1 MKNIYLCGFMGSGKS
16 AIGRLISKRQGL
28 KHIDS
33 DREIEKLKD
42 MKIPE
47 IFKKYGENYFR
58 KLETDF
64 LKSLKDSENLVISTG
79 GGMMINKENAKIA
92 KSNGIIVLLE
102 IPFDL
107 CWERI
112 KNSNRPLVVNN
123 KKDKIKTIYDERQKM
138 YRLNANIAVSNDKSS
153 SLCAN
158 KIISLIKFREKIGN

>member
-16 AIGRLISKRQGL
+16 AIGRLISKRHGL

-33 DREIEKLKD
+33 DREIEKLKG

-47 IFKKYGENYFR
+47 IFKNYGENYFR
-58 KLETDF
+58 DLETDF

-79 GGMMINKENAKIA
+79 GGMMISKENAKIA

-112 KNSNRPLVVNN
+112 KNSSRPLVVNN
-123 KKDKIKTIYDERQKM
+123 KKDQIKAIYDERQKI
-138 YRLNANIAVSNDKSS
+138 YRLNANIAVSNDTSS

-158 KIISLIKFREKIGN
+158 KI